1 MMALGG
7 CREQG
12 AEPLLPS
19 LPFPSLPGCSLPVA
33 LARSQGC
40 RVLAWGPSPAQPAPS
55 PHPWEAREPVLP
67 LRCGP
72 WPGGRRALR
81 CQLGCSRCCW
91 RGKGSSAR
99 EGKASRGG
107 WQHQHPFWGLPFL
120 HRGFPDLFSCWCLE
134 SQGFSLQN
142 RLGAG
147 AAVPAS
153 HAPAQPSLP
162 HTLPLP
168 REPTSFL
175 PSAPFPGSKLPP
187 LPVLQT
193 LFSSEIRSSPAALY
207 ESHRRQKEAE
217 RKGLVWPG
225 QRLMFHE
232 TPLQKRAM
240 SFFPESLLGS
250 LGNN

>member
-1 MMALGG
+1 MMALGA
-7 CREQG
+7 CRE
-12 AEPLLPS
+12 PNPS
-19 LPFPSLPGCSLPVA
+19 CLPFPSLPCQVAPCPWPWHALRGAGC
-33 LARSQGC
+33 
-40 RVLAWGPSPAQPAPS
+40 
-55 PHPWEAREPVLP
+55 
-67 LRCGP
+67 
-72 WPGGRRALR
+72 WPGGPARPNRLPAHTRGKLRSPSCLSGVALGPRAPARRELL
-81 CQLGCSRCCW
+81 CQLGCGRRCW

-107 WQHQHPFWGLPFL
+107 WQHQHPFWGLPL
-120 HRGFPDLFSCWCLE
+120 LRRGLPDLFSCWCLE

-153 HAPAQPSLP
+153 HAPVQPSLP

-175 PSAPFPGSKLPP
+175 PSAPLPGSKLPP

-217 RKGLVWPG
+217 
-225 QRLMFHE
+225 
-232 TPLQKRAM
+232 
-240 SFFPESLLGS
+240 
-250 LGNN
+250 